1 MTKEY
6 KVTVD
11 QSLKAENSPTAIERK
26 MQELAREGWELKHVT
41 SVVSGG
47 GEDLIATSRIYL
59 FWERTA
65 SSKMAD

>member
-1 MTKEY
+1 MAKEY

-11 QSLKAENSPTAIERK
+11 QSLKAENSPTAIEKK

-47 GEDLIATSRIYL
+47 GGDNIVTTSRIYL
-59 FWERTA
+59 FWERAAATN
-65 SSKMAD
+65 

>member
-1 MTKEY
+1 MAKEY

-11 QSLKAENSPTAIERK
+11 QSLKAENSPNAIEKK

-47 GEDLIATSRIYL
+47 GGENIVATSRIYL
-59 FWERTA
+59 FWERPA
-65 SSKMAD
+65 VSN

>member
-1 MTKEY
+1 MAKEY

-11 QSLKAENSPTAIERK
+11 HSLKAENSPTAIEKK

-41 SVVSGG
+41 STSSGSGG
-47 GEDLIATSRIYL
+47 DNIIVTTRIYL

-65 SSKMAD
+65 AAN

>member
-1 MTKEY
+1 MAKEY

-11 QSLKAENSPTAIERK
+11 QSLKAQNNAAALERK

-47 GEDLIATSRIYL
+47 DGENIVTTSRMYL
-59 FWERTA
+59 FWERVA
-65 SSKMAD
+65 VSN